1 MADIDDDEL
10 LDALGVEVA
19 PLKTSSR
26 TPREERIIAG
36 FEDILR
42 FHQTHG
48 RAPQHGEG
56 RDIFERL
63 YAVRLD
69 QLRKLPEAQ
78 TLLAELD
85 TPKLLQGHEI
95 ATVDVDALDE
105 DALLAEL
112 GIGDE
117 TVEGDDITVLR
128 HVRSSTEKRAAEEVA
143 DRAPCEDFERFRPLF
158 EQAEQDLKSGVR
170 KALRFGRDAS
180 IADGNYFV
188 LGGQLAYVA
197 EVGETIKAPN
207 GENDAR
213 LRVIY
218 SNGTES
224 NLLRR
229 SLQRALYKD
238 DTGRRLTDPN
248 MGPLFSDELEP
259 ADIETGTIYVLRSKS
274 DHPFVVQHRELI
286 HKIGVTGGKVETR
299 IAGAENQ
306 PTYLLA
312 GVEIVAT
319 YKLHN
324 VNRVKLE
331 GLFHRVFGA
340 AQLDLA
346 IEDRF
351 GRAVKPREWF
361 LVPLHVID
369 EVVQRLVD
377 GTLTGVVYD
386 AQAASLVASQT

>member
-1 MADIDDDEL
+1 MGDIDDDEL

-117 TVEGDDITVLR
+117 TAEEGDITVLR

-143 DRAPCEDFERFRPLF
+143 DRTACQDFERFRPLF
-158 EQAEQDLKSGVR
+158 KQMEQDLKSGVR

-180 IADGNYFV
+180 IADGNYFI

-248 MGPLFSDELEP
+248 MGPLFSDEVEP
-259 ADIETGTIYVLRSKS
+259 EDIETGTIYVLRSKS

-361 LVPLHVID
+361 LVPLQVID

-377 GTLTGVVYD
+377 GSLTGVVYD

>member
-42 FHQTHG
+42 FHQAHG

-85 TPKLLQGHEI
+85 SPKLLEGHEI

-143 DRAPCEDFERFRPLF
+143 DRAPCQDFERFRPLF

>member
-19 PLKTSSR
+19 PIKTSSR

-69 QLRKLPEAQ
+69 QLRKLPEAK
-78 TLLAELD
+78 TLLAALD
-85 TPKLLQGHEI
+85 TPKLLEGHEI

-117 TVEGDDITVLR
+117 TVEEGDITVLR

-143 DRAPCEDFERFRPLF
+143 DRITCQDFERFRPLF
-158 EQAEQDLKSGVR
+158 EQVEQDLKSGVR
-170 KALRFGRDAS
+170 KSLRFGRDAS
-180 IADGNYFV
+180 IADGNYFI

-248 MGPLFSDELEP
+248 MGPLFSDEVEP
-259 ADIETGTIYVLRSKS
+259 EDIETGTIYVLRSKS
-274 DHPFVVQHRELI
+274 DHPFVVKHRELI

-331 GLFHRVFGA
+331 GLFHRVFGS
-340 AQLDLA
+340 AQLDLT

-351 GRAVKPREWF
+351 GKPVKPREWF

-386 AQAASLVASQT
+386 AQAASLVAS